1 MNARAALHVRA
12 VRRGAVRPVAT
23 GSSVSEYITITQA
36 ASALSVSTKTVRRM
50 IDRGD
55 LPAKRIGT
63 RMVRIPSHVLD
74 GIGYAIPASRR
85 A

>member
-1 MNARAALHVRA
+1 M
-12 VRRGAVRPVAT
+12 
-23 GSSVSEYITITQA
+23 SEYITINQA

-63 RMVRIPSHVLD
+63 RMVRIPAHVLD